1 MDIKKLSL
9 TLYRVKEISPADQA
23 GSWEQKKVKTMKTE
37 KQIWMERETAKIEKQ
52 NLSEETKKRMLEMI
66 KDFSDWL
73 FKEDEKMIIYELQA
87 DTGYTGL
94 IVSVR
99 GTYLNVRGYD
109 VLARRAFEIY
119 REKVE
124 ADPKLAKY
132 KLRLVIWKREA
143 DDDGIFRLVST
154 TYEDYEIRDGAIAM
168 VKCETFFK

>member
-1 MDIKKLSL
+1 
-9 TLYRVKEISPADQA
+9 
-23 GSWEQKKVKTMKTE
+23 
-37 KQIWMERETAKIEKQ
+37 
-52 NLSEETKKRMLEMI
+52 
-66 KDFSDWL
+66 
-73 FKEDEKMIIYELQA
+73 MIIYELHA
-87 DTGYTGL
+87 TTGYTGL

-124 ADPKLAKY
+124 ADPELAQY
-132 KLRLVIWKREA
+132 KLRIVIWKREA

-168 VKCETFFK
+168 FNCQTFFK